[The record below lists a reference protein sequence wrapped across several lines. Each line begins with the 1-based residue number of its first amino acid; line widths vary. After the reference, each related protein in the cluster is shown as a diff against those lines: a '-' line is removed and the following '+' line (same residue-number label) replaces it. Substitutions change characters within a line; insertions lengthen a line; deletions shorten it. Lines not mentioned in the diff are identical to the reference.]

1 MTDPSLLVI
10 GSVWPE
16 PDSSAAGRRMME
28 ILSLFQKQNYEITFA
43 STADKSNYSVDL
55 EQKGI
60 NEQPVKLNDSSFDEF
75 IRGLRPE
82 VVLFD
87 RFTTEEQFGWRVAEN
102 CPQAMR
108 ILDSEDLHC
117 LRRVRKKAIRD
128 GRSFNTEE
136 LLQADVAKREA
147 ASIYR
152 CDLSL
157 IISEYEMEV
166 LQKVF
171 RVDPSLL
178 HYLPFLIE
186 PIDKKQQNNWLDFSE
201 RRHFVTIGNFRHPP
215 NWDAVQYLKK
225 DIWPLIRSS
234 LPKAELH
241 IYGAYPSQKVQQLHQ
256 PEEGFH
262 IKGRAEDAKKVVGK
276 AKVMLAPLRFG
287 AGLKGKLVEGMECGT
302 PSVTTDIGAEGLQ
315 GNLNWPGAVENNP
328 ENFVDSSVELYTNRE
343 KWQKAQKYGVNIIN
357 KRFSKNNF
365 EEQFITRLNRIK
377 EGLESHRRQNFTGSM
392 LMHHTAASTRYMSK
406 WIEEKNKT

>member
-43 STADKSNYSVDL
+43 STAEKSNYSVDL

-60 NEQPVKLNDSSFDEF
+60 KEQSVKLNDSSFDEF
-75 IRGLRPE
+75 IKDLQPDMA
-82 VVLFD
+82 LFD
-87 RFTTEEQFGWRVAEN
+87 RFTIEEQFGWRVAEN

-117 LRRVRKKAIRD
+117 LRRVRKKAVRN

-136 LLQADVAKREA
+136 LLQAEVAKREL

-157 IISEYEMEV
+157 IISEYEME
-166 LQKVF
+166 LLRNVF

-178 HYLPFLIE
+178 QYLPFLIE
-186 PIDKKQQNNWLDFSE
+186 PIEKKQVNNWLGFSE
-201 RRHFVTIGNFRHPP
+201 RRHFVTIGNFRHSP
-215 NWDAVQYLKK
+215 NWDAVQYLKN
-225 DIWPLIRSS
+225 DIWPLIQSS

-241 IYGAYPSQKVQQLHQ
+241 VYGAYPSQKVQQLHQ

-315 GNLNWPGAVENNP
+315 GNLSWSGAVENNP
-328 ENFVDSSVELYTNRE
+328 EDFVASAVELYTNRG
-343 KWQKAQKYGVNIIN
+343 KWQKAQKYGENIIN
-357 KRFSKNNF
+357 KRFSKNDF
-365 EEQFITRLNRIK
+365 EEQFFGRLNRIK
-377 EGLESHRRQNFTGSM
+377 GDLESYRRQNFIGSM